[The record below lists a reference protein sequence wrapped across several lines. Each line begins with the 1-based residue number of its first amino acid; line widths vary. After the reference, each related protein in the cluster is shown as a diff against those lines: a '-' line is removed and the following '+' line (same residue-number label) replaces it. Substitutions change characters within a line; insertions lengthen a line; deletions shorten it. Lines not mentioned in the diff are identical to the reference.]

1 MHLRNA
7 VIDDLPAIVDIYN
20 SIIPGRKV
28 TADLEFITVG
38 DRLNWFH
45 EHDAARRPLWV
56 AEEDDKIIGWISFSD
71 FYGRPAYNGT
81 AEISIYL
88 HEQHRGKGLG
98 KRLMSQAID
107 ECKNLQIHTLL
118 GFIFEQNK
126 GSLSLFDSFGFEEW
140 GYLKD
145 VAVLD
150 NFCCSLKIMG
160 LKIPQ

>member
-1 MHLRNA
+1 MQLRNA
-7 VIDDLPAIVDIYN
+7 VIEDLPAIVDIYN

-56 AEEDDKIIGWISFSD
+56 AEIDNQTIGWVSFSD

-88 HEQHRGKGLG
+88 HEDYRGKGLG
-98 KRLMSQAID
+98 KQLMEHSINK
-107 ECKNLQIHTLL
+107 CKTLQIHTLL

-126 GSLSLFDSFGFEEW
+126 GSLSLFRSFGFEEW
-140 GYLKD
+140 GFLKD

-150 NFCCSLKIMG
+150 EKSCSLKIMG
-160 LKIPQ
+160 LKIP